1 MDNNCV
7 AILQDY
13 QDNIEKSFKKIEKEI
28 KEYSNSDSSKLDL
41 IKETIASAKTNL
53 GIMKIEIPNLKNEN
67 NKQKWEDTI
76 QQLELK
82 INEYKSQVNDLKKKN
97 NNNNNNNNV
106 EDEMVDINKKV
117 DIKQLTSQQAIQ
129 RGHNLLN
136 DNKKRFGS
144 IKKVIKQDIDM
155 LKEDNKEL
163 KRQEEVI
170 DNVDDNLKEI
180 DFSLKRAGQQIKSM
194 FKMYATDKLILCLIF
209 VIVLIIIS
217 IIIASIVKKNKKA
230 NNTKNNENLAK
241 DIFKQRRLKFLWDI
255 YN

>member
-41 IKETIASAKTNL
+41 IKVTIASAKTNL
-53 GIMKIEIPNLKNEN
+53 GIMKVEIPNLKNEN

-82 INEYKSQVNDLKKKN
+82 INEYKSQVNDLKNQK
-97 NNNNNNNNV
+97 NNNNNV

-136 DNKKRFGS
+136 DDEKRIDN
-144 IKKVIKQDIDM
+144 IKKVVNQDIVM

-163 KRQEEVI
+163 KRQEEVL

-209 VIVLIIIS
+209 VIILIIIS
-217 IIIASIVKKNKKA
+217 IIIASIVKKNKKT

-255 YN
+255 YD